1 MTCWTKSSEQFSL
14 FLSFSS
20 QLLLL
25 SKVSLYLSLSSLS
38 FDIRSFSIKF
48 FVCGVHLFY
57 VKIISFLK
65 TDTFGRREDPGL
77 VRNSGLYMSLAFP
90 NLSWWLWSGKRK
102 KGKLHNG
109 SSLNSSGES
118 NVLELD
124 VLKFPVAGGGNV
136 ASDSRRVRRKWRS
149 QEQGKIDKEYDV
161 VLVPSDGGCFSD
173 SESADDSDWSI
184 GWSEPHA
191 PGFLS
196 EDEID
201 GGFGVLVPCY
211 GRGHGGKRGSEKNR
225 LGIVG
230 SVSDYAAESRKYME
244 QWLSSLQ
251 AS

>member
-1 MTCWTKSSEQFSL
+1 MTCWAKSSEQFIL
-14 FLSFSS
+14 FLSFSF
-20 QLLLL
+20 LYNFCFYPNFL
-25 SKVSLYLSLSSLS
+25 SRFISLFRYSKFLDQVFSLWGS
-38 FDIRSFSIKF
+38 FILCEDYF
-48 FVCGVHLFY
+48 
-57 VKIISFLK
+57 FLK
-65 TDTFGRREDPGL
+65 TDTFGRREDQGL
-77 VRNSGLYMSLAFP
+77 ARNSGLYMSLAFP

-102 KGKLHNG
+102 EGKLHNG
-109 SSLNSSGES
+109 SSLNSSNES

-124 VLKFPVAGGGNV
+124 VLKFPVAGGGKI
-136 ASDSRRVRRKWRS
+136 ASDSRRVRRKWRG

-211 GRGHGGKRGSEKNR
+211 GRGHGGKRSNEKNR
-225 LGIVG
+225 LGNVG

>member
-1 MTCWTKSSEQFSL
+1 
-14 FLSFSS
+14 
-20 QLLLL
+20 
-25 SKVSLYLSLSSLS
+25 
-38 FDIRSFSIKF
+38 
-48 FVCGVHLFY
+48 
-57 VKIISFLK
+57 
-65 TDTFGRREDPGL
+65 
-77 VRNSGLYMSLAFP
+77 MSLAFP

-102 KGKLHNG
+102 EGKLHNG
-109 SSLNSSGES
+109 SSLNSSNES

-124 VLKFPVAGGGNV
+124 VLKFPVAGGNNV

-161 VLVPSDGGCFSD
+161 VLVPSDGGHFSD

-211 GRGHGGKRGSEKNR
+211 GRGRGHGGKRGGEKNR
-225 LGIVG
+225 LGNVG
-230 SVSDYAAESRKYME
+230 SVSDYAAGKALLYAYFVSKSHRGYGRMHVNFPTPHFGSVDNKWIAGCTCIRHNMLLKSTKAESTWSNGFPLFKPAESTTRARLLIYFNHC
-244 QWLSSLQ
+244 SS
-251 AS
+251 